1 MQLWLMNMI
10 KGLTIVEKPFETYL
24 VVRDVDGDR
33 ELTAADCRELM
44 EAAKRIE
51 ALEAALRQIAT
62 LEDLPSSLS
71 VARSIARGAAL
82 APEPE
87 K

>member
-1 MQLWLMNMI
+1 MKAAKATCLSCGRLWITLR
-10 KGLTIVEKPFETYL
+10 E
-24 VVRDVDGDR
+24 RDP
-33 ELTAADCRELM
+33 
-44 EAAKRIE
+44 AAKRIE

>member
-1 MQLWLMNMI
+1 MSDLVKRLRGWIDDETIVPDELD
-10 KGLTIVEKPFETYL
+10 LTIGE
-24 VVRDVDGDR
+24 
-33 ELTAADCRELM
+33 AADH
-44 EAAKRIE
+44 IE

>member
-1 MQLWLMNMI
+1 MSNLVKRLRGWIDEETIVPDELD
-10 KGLTIVEKPFETYL
+10 LTIGE
-24 VVRDVDGDR
+24 
-33 ELTAADCRELM
+33 AAD
-44 EAAKRIE
+44 RIE
-51 ALEAALRQIAT
+51 ALEAALRRITA

-82 APEPE
+82 APEQQD